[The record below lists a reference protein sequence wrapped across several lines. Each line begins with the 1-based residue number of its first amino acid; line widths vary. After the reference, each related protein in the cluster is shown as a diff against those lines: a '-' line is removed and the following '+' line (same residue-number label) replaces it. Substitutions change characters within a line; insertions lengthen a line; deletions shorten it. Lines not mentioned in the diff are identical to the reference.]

1 MGVSKLQQDLFEAI
15 RRNIPDHLSAT
26 EEIAK
31 VLDVS
36 VDSVYRR
43 MRGEKTISL
52 DELHALCSHYKISLD
67 SVLNR
72 QTGAFIFQGNFLN
85 DKTFRFDAHLSSM
98 VYHLASI
105 KKFKEIEFYWLC
117 KDVPVFHHFQFR

>member
-1 MGVSKLQQDLFEAI
+1 MDVSKIQQELFQVIKA
-15 RRNIPDHLSAT
+15 NIPGHLSVT
-26 EEIAK
+26 EEIAR

-67 SVLNR
+67 SVLNI
-72 QTGAFIFQGNFLN
+72 QTGAFSFQGNLI
-85 DKTFRFDAHLSSM
+85 DSSSFRFTEYLSSILKWM
-98 VYHLASI
+98 NYFNS
-105 KKFKEIEFYWLC
+105 FKQKELYCMYKDIPLFQHFY
-117 KDVPVFHHFQFR
+117 

>member
-43 MRGEKTISL
+43 LRGEKTISL
-52 DELHALCSHYKISLD
+52 DELHDLCSHYKISLD
-67 SVLNR
+67 SILNI
-72 QTGAFIFQGNFLN
+72 QAGAFIFQGSLL
-85 DKTFRFDAHLSSM
+85 DSSSFRFAEYLGSALKWMTYFNS
-98 VYHLASI
+98 
-105 KKFKEIEFYWLC
+105 FK
-117 KDVPVFHHFQFR
+117 Q